1 MAESR
6 EKIKSRMLRTAS
18 KMWGYSEDEAETS
31 FDPLVSMLLTSCAS
45 ELVNISQEISD
56 SQSRIT
62 EKLIEL
68 LSPDTVSGVIPSH
81 AIACGRPLEPSYL
94 LQPDYQ
100 FFYNKKIRDSQ
111 KNTTASGKDIF
122 FSSTLPINLVD
133 GNVKYYAYGNHIY
146 EIDKHFHKDIL
157 DQGSKSLPDAHL
169 YIGVELNEQIKKLDG
184 LSFFFDSNHLID
196 KKLFFYNLKNSDW
209 SLGNTPI
216 TMTPG
221 YGHNLS
227 ELFKKDASAGFDHM
241 VNRYAD
247 TLEHVNRY
255 YESNF
260 VTVQLSKKTLSHYR
274 KDNEGDNYPAAFADC
289 FKEDILNDI
298 STPDVIWFKVT
309 FSSVVTES
317 MLSSTFCSTNTF
329 PVVNK
334 RFQTSIFKLKKYLNI
349 IPILTDDY
357 FLDIERVQDSD
368 GVNYI
373 KKEIDNSQEL
383 NTGEL
388 LIRTD
393 GMGRFNSRNAS
404 QFLAQLLE
412 LLRDE
417 SASFSVFGKDALS
430 KEVKNLNQLI
440 SRLEQRVDLMKVKNN
455 VTYFL
460 LKGSESQNNLF
471 LDFYTTNG
479 TLANGIKKGV
489 HMKPFVGSEMKNG
502 IRLLTETIG
511 GRDKLDYEG
520 RINAYRSSLLS
531 RDKIVTK
538 EDVRAKCLSHFEN
551 RISDVTL
558 KDGYMESLSLKGG
571 FIRTIDI
578 HLHPTNVKSNTN
590 EWQQL
595 CKDLLVSLESKSVN
609 IFPFRFFLNDK
620 IIITD

>member
-81 AIACGRPLEPSYL
+81 AIASGRPLEPTYL

-111 KNTTASGKDIF
+111 KNAASAGKDIF
-122 FSSTLPINLVD
+122 FSSTLPVNLVD
-133 GNVKYYAYGNHIY
+133 GRIKYHAYGQKIY
-146 EIDKHFHKDIL
+146 EMDKHFHKEIL
-157 DQGSKSLPDAHL
+157 DQSDKSLPDSHL
-169 YIGVELNEQIKKLDG
+169 YLGVDLNEQIKDLKN

-209 SLGNTPI
+209 SLGDIPVA
-216 TMTPG
+216 MTPG
-221 YGHNLS
+221 YGQNVS
-227 ELFKKDASAGFDHM
+227 ELFKSDITVGFDHL

-247 TLEHVNRY
+247 TLEHINKY
-255 YESNF
+255 YEPNF
-260 VTVQLSKKTLSHYR
+260 ITLQISKKDFAAYKKNSQQ
-274 KDNEGDNYPAAFADC
+274 GNYPEVFNDC
-289 FKEDILNDI
+289 FDQNTLADI
-298 STPDVIWFKVT
+298 SIPGMIWFKVV

-317 MLSSTFCSTNTF
+317 MLSNTFCAINTF

-349 IPILTDDY
+349 IPILTDDF
-357 FLDIERVQDSD
+357 FLDIERVQDSN

-373 KKEIDNSQEL
+373 KKEIDNTQDL

-430 KEVKNLNQLI
+430 KEVKSLNQLI
-440 SRLEQRVDLMKVKNN
+440 SRLEQRVDLIKVKNN

-460 LKGSESQNNLF
+460 LKGNENQNNLF

-479 TLANGIKKGV
+479 AMANGIKKGV

-502 IRLLTETIG
+502 INLLTETIG
-511 GRDKLDYEG
+511 GRDRLDYEG
-520 RINAYRSSLLS
+520 RINAYRSALLS

-578 HLHPTNVKSNTN
+578 HLHPTGVKSNTN

-595 CKDLLVSLESKSVN
+595 CKDLLVSLKQKSVN

>member
-1 MAESR
+1 
-6 EKIKSRMLRTAS
+6 MLRTAS

-31 FDPLVSMLLTSCAS
+31 FDPLVSMLLTACAS
-45 ELVNISQEISD
+45 ELANISQEIGN

-68 LSPDTVSGVIPSH
+68 LSPDTISGVIPAH
-81 AIACGRPLEPSYL
+81 AIASGHPLEPSYR

-100 FFYNKKIRDSQ
+100 FFYNKKVRDSN
-111 KNTTASGKDIF
+111 KNLAAAGKDIF

-133 GNVKYYAYGNHIY
+133 GRIKYHAYGKKLY
-146 EIDKHFHKDIL
+146 EIDKQFHKEAL
-157 DQGSKSLPDAHL
+157 DQGRRSLPDAHL
-169 YIGVELNEQIKKLDG
+169 YLGLELNEQIKELNN
-184 LSFFFDSNHLID
+184 LSFFFDSSHLID
-196 KKLFFYNLKNSDW
+196 KKLFLYNLKNSNW
-209 SLGNTPI
+209 SLGDIPI
-216 TMTPG
+216 TITPG
-221 YGHNLS
+221 FGQDLS
-227 ELFKKDASAGFDHM
+227 ELFKKNLSAGFDQLI
-241 VNRYAD
+241 NRYAD

-255 YESNF
+255 YEANF
-260 VTVQLSKKTLSHYR
+260 VTVQVNKKNLAACKKT
-274 KDNEGDNYPAAFADC
+274 NGDDQNYPVEFNDC
-289 FKEDILNDI
+289 FDENVLADI
-298 STPDVIWFKVT
+298 SEPGIVWLKVS

-317 MLSSTFCSTNTF
+317 MLSNTFCSINTF

-349 IPILTDDY
+349 IPILTDDF
-357 FLDIERVQDSD
+357 FLDIERVQDSN
-368 GVNYI
+368 GVNFI
-373 KKEIDNSQEL
+373 KKEFDNTQDL

-430 KEVKNLNQLI
+430 KEVKSLNQLI

-460 LKGSESQNNLF
+460 LKGNEGQNNLF

-479 TLANGIKKGV
+479 AMANGIKKGV
-489 HMKPFVGSEMKNG
+489 HLKPFVGSEMKNG
-502 IRLLTETIG
+502 INLLTDTIG

-538 EDVRAKCLSHFEN
+538 EDVRAKCLEHFGH
-551 RISDVTL
+551 RISDAKI

-571 FIRTIDI
+571 FVRTIDI
-578 HLHPTNVKSNTN
+578 HLQPTAVKSNAK

-595 CKDLLVSLESKSVN
+595 CKDLLVSLRQKSVN
-609 IFPFRFFLNDK
+609 IFPFRFVLEDE